1 MNLSI
6 DTIIMN
12 IIECLDTLF
21 IIKSELIMTEE
32 ILKKIKQLPPLPES
46 AMQIEAV
53 YQDPDSTFNDMVK
66 ILEKDPLL
74 TADILKAANSPLY
87 GFSREINA
95 ISQAV
100 GLFGMGTVRGFALA
114 SIVKKS
120 FNLDLAP
127 YGITNEMFSTLSK
140 KQHALITS
148 WCIRK
153 ENKLLGVLSPAAFL
167 VEIGKV
173 LIAQQIISDNK
184 EEAFHTALLEFND
197 VEAAEREVLGVDTP
211 EVSATIFAQWKF
223 ESGLVDVIRNC
234 QNPDKA
240 EEEDKRAAQI
250 LNVVRV
256 AVPINGVL
264 TEESI
269 NKAKALIEKYELDM
283 PSFEKALEAF

>member
-1 MNLSI
+1 MNLYLK
-6 DTIIMN
+6 TIIMKQVN
-12 IIECLDTLF
+12 IKRGFT
-21 IIKSELIMTEE
+21 MTEE

-53 YQDPDSTFNDMVK
+53 YQNPDSTFNDMVK

-120 FNLDLAP
+120 FALDLSP
-127 YGITNEMFSTLSK
+127 YGISNEMFSALSK
-140 KQHALITS
+140 KQHGLMTA
-148 WCIRK
+148 WCLRK

-173 LIAQQIISDNK
+173 LIAQQVLTDNK
-184 EEAFHTALLEFND
+184 VEEFQNALEEIGD
-197 VEAAEREVLGVDTP
+197 VEEAEREIVGVDTP

-223 ESGLVDVIRNC
+223 EEGLVDVIRNC
-234 QNPDKA
+234 QNPSQA
-240 EEEDKRAAQI
+240 EDEDRRAAQI
-250 LNVVRV
+250 LHVVRV
-256 AVPINGVL
+256 AVPINGNITDASVAA
-264 TEESI
+264 
-269 NKAKALIEKYELDM
+269 AKELISEYSLDM
-283 PSFEKALEAF
+283 ESFDKALENAR

>member
-1 MNLSI
+1 
-6 DTIIMN
+6 
-12 IIECLDTLF
+12 
-21 IIKSELIMTEE
+21 MTEE

-53 YQDPDSTFNDMVK
+53 YQNPDSSFNDMVK

-120 FNLDLAP
+120 FTLDLSP
-127 YGITNEMFSTLSK
+127 YGINNDMFSDLSK
-140 KQHALITS
+140 KQHALMTS
-148 WCIRK
+148 WCLRK

-173 LIAQQIISDNK
+173 IIAQQIIADGK
-184 EEAFHTALLEFND
+184 QEEFRKALAELQN
-197 VEAAEREVLGVDTP
+197 VEAAERKVVGTDTP

-223 ESGLVDVIRNC
+223 EEGLVDVLGNC
-234 QNPDKA
+234 TNPDKA
-240 EEEDKRAAQI
+240 EDEDKRAASI

-256 AVPINGVL
+256 AVPINGVI
-264 TEESI
+264 TEASATA
-269 NKAKALIEKYELDM
+269 AKELIVKYGLDM
-283 PSFEKALEAF
+283 ESFETAIENAQ

>member
-1 MNLSI
+1 
-6 DTIIMN
+6 
-12 IIECLDTLF
+12 
-21 IIKSELIMTEE
+21 MTEE

-53 YQDPDSTFNDMVK
+53 YQNPDSSFNDMVK

-120 FNLDLAP
+120 FNLDLSA
-127 YGITNEMFSTLSK
+127 YGISNDMFSALSK
-140 KQHALITS
+140 KQHGLMTA
-148 WCIRK
+148 WCLRK

-173 LIAQQIISDNK
+173 LIAQQIMTDGK
-184 EEAFHTALLEFND
+184 EEAFRDALANLGD
-197 VEAAEREVLGVDTP
+197 VEAAEREVVGVDTP

-223 ESGLVDVIRNC
+223 EEGLVDVIRNC
-234 QNPDKA
+234 QNPENA
-240 EEEDKRAAQI
+240 VEEDQRPAKI
-250 LNVVRV
+250 LHVVRV
-256 AVPINGVL
+256 AVPINGKV
-264 TEESI
+264 TDESVAA
-269 NKAKALIEKYELDM
+269 AKELIEKYDLDM
-283 PSFEKALEAF
+283 ESFDTAIENAR

>member
-1 MNLSI
+1 
-6 DTIIMN
+6 
-12 IIECLDTLF
+12 
-21 IIKSELIMTEE
+21 MTEE

-53 YQDPDSTFNDMVK
+53 YQNPDSSFNDMVK

-120 FNLDLAP
+120 FTLDLSP
-127 YGITNEMFSTLSK
+127 YGMSDDMFSALSK
-140 KQHALITS
+140 KQHGLMTS
-148 WCIRK
+148 WCLRK

-173 LIAQQIISDNK
+173 IIAQQIIADGK
-184 EEAFHTALLEFND
+184 QEEFRNALNELQD
-197 VEAAEREVLGVDTP
+197 VEAAERQVVGADTP
-211 EVSATIFAQWKF
+211 EVSATIFSQWKF
-223 ESGLVDVIRNC
+223 EEGLIDVLGNC
-234 QNPDKA
+234 MSPEKA
-240 EEEDKRAAQI
+240 EEEDQRAASI

-256 AVPINGVL
+256 AVPINGVI
-264 TEESI
+264 TDASVAA
-269 NKAKALIEKYELDM
+269 AKALIEKYGLDM
-283 PSFEKALEAF
+283 ESFDTAIENAK

>member
-1 MNLSI
+1 
-6 DTIIMN
+6 
-12 IIECLDTLF
+12 
-21 IIKSELIMTEE
+21 MTEE

-53 YQDPDSTFNDMVK
+53 YQNPDSSFNDMVK

-120 FNLDLAP
+120 FSLDFSP
-127 YGITNEMFSTLSK
+127 YGISNDMFSALSK
-140 KQHALITS
+140 KQHGLMTA
-148 WCIRK
+148 WCLRK

-173 LIAQQIISDNK
+173 LIAQQIIADKKQVEFRDALK
-184 EEAFHTALLEFND
+184 ELQN
-197 VEAAEREVLGVDTP
+197 VEEAEREIAGVDTP
-211 EVSATIFAQWKF
+211 EVSATIFSQWRF
-223 ESGLVDVIRNC
+223 EDRLVNVIKYC
-234 QNPDKA
+234 QNPEEA
-240 EEEDKRAAQI
+240 EEEDRRAASI
-250 LNVVRV
+250 LHVVRV
-256 AVPINGVL
+256 TVPMNGMITDESVAV
-264 TEESI
+264 
-269 NKAKALIEKYELDM
+269 AKELITKYGLDM
-283 PSFEKALEAF
+283 ESFDKALENAR

>member
-1 MNLSI
+1 
-6 DTIIMN
+6 
-12 IIECLDTLF
+12 
-21 IIKSELIMTEE
+21 MTEE

-53 YQDPDSTFNDMVK
+53 YQDPNSSFNDMVK

-120 FNLDLAP
+120 FTLDLSV
-127 YGITNEMFSTLSK
+127 YGITNNMFSELSK
-140 KQHALITS
+140 KQHALMTA
-148 WCIRK
+148 WCVKK
-153 ENKLLGVLSPAAFL
+153 ENKLMGILSPAAFL

-173 LIAQQIISDNK
+173 VIAQQIMLDHK
-184 EEAFHTALLEFND
+184 EEEFATALKELKD
-197 VEAAEREVLGVDTP
+197 VEAAEMQVVGTNTP
-211 EVSATIFAQWKF
+211 EVSATIFKLWKF
-223 ESGLVDVIRNC
+223 EEGLVDTIANC
-234 QNPDKA
+234 QQPEKA
-240 EEEDKRAAQI
+240 KEEDQRAASI

-256 AVPINGVL
+256 AIHINGVA
-264 TEESI
+264 TPESLDA
-269 NKAKALIEKYELDM
+269 AKALINKYSLDM
-283 PSFEKALEAF
+283 ESFERALESAV

>member
-1 MNLSI
+1 
-6 DTIIMN
+6 
-12 IIECLDTLF
+12 
-21 IIKSELIMTEE
+21 MTEE

-46 AMQIEAV
+46 ALQIEKV
-53 YQDPDSTFNDMVK
+53 YKDPNATFNDMAK

-120 FNLDLAP
+120 FALDLSP
-127 YGITNEMFSTLSK
+127 YGITNEMFSELSK
-140 KQHALITS
+140 KQHALTTA
-148 WCIRK
+148 WCLKR
-153 ENKLLGVLSPAAFL
+153 ENRLMGVLSPAAFL

-173 LIAQQIISDNK
+173 LIAQQIMADKK
-184 EEAFHTALLEFND
+184 EAEFKAAIQEIGD
-197 VEAAEREVLGVDTP
+197 VEAAERTIVNADTP

-223 ESGLVDVIRNC
+223 EEGLVDVIRNC
-234 QNPDKA
+234 QNPDAATEENKKA
-240 EEEDKRAAQI
+240 AKI
-250 LNVVRV
+250 LQVVRATV
-256 AVPINGVL
+256 SITGMV

-269 NKAKALIEKYELDM
+269 TAAKELIQKYELDM
-283 PSFEKALEAF
+283 ESFDQAIECIK

>member
-1 MNLSI
+1 
-6 DTIIMN
+6 
-12 IIECLDTLF
+12 
-21 IIKSELIMTEE
+21 MTDD

-53 YQDPDSTFNDMVK
+53 YQDPNSSFNDMVK

-120 FNLDLAP
+120 FTLDLSP
-127 YGITNEMFSTLSK
+127 YGIDNDMFSALSK
-140 KQHALITS
+140 KQHGLMTS
-148 WCIRK
+148 WCMRK

-173 LIAQQIISDNK
+173 LIAQQIISENK
-184 EEAFHTALLEFND
+184 QDAFRDALAELGD
-197 VEAAEREVLGVDTP
+197 VEAAERKILGVDTP
-211 EVSATIFAQWKF
+211 EVSATVFKHWRF
-223 ESGLVDVIRNC
+223 EEGLVDVIANC
-234 QNPDKA
+234 QSPDKA
-240 EEEDKRAAQI
+240 EPEDKRPAQI
-250 LNVVRV
+250 LHVVRTC
-256 AVPINGVL
+256 VPINGAITDASIDAAKVL
-264 TEESI
+264 LT
-269 NKAKALIEKYELDM
+269 KYDLDM
-283 PSFEKALEAF
+283 ESFDKAIENAR

>member
-1 MNLSI
+1 
-6 DTIIMN
+6 
-12 IIECLDTLF
+12 
-21 IIKSELIMTEE
+21 MTDE

-46 AMQIEAV
+46 AMQIETV

-120 FNLDLAP
+120 FALDLSP
-127 YGITNEMFSTLSK
+127 YGITNDMFSELSK

-148 WCIRK
+148 WCLRK

-173 LIAQQIISDNK
+173 LIAQQIMGDKK
-184 EEAFHTALLEFND
+184 ETEFRDALANLQD
-197 VEAAEREVLGVDTP
+197 VEAAEREIVGVDTP

-223 ESGLVDVIRNC
+223 KKGLVDVLRNC
-234 QNPDKA
+234 QNPDNA
-240 EEEDKRAAQI
+240 EENDKRAAQI

-264 TEESI
+264 TTESI
-269 NKAKALIEKYELDM
+269 NKAKELIEEYALDM
-283 PSFEKALEAF
+283 ESFENAIEAFV

>member
-1 MNLSI
+1 
-6 DTIIMN
+6 
-12 IIECLDTLF
+12 
-21 IIKSELIMTEE
+21 MTED

-53 YQDPDSTFNDMVK
+53 YQDPDSSFNDMVK

-120 FNLDLAP
+120 FSLDLSP
-127 YGITNEMFSTLSK
+127 YGISNEMFSALSK
-140 KQHALITS
+140 KQHGLITA
-148 WCIRK
+148 WCLRK
-153 ENKLLGVLSPAAFL
+153 ENRLMGVLSPAAFL

-173 LIAQQIISDNK
+173 LIAQQIMADGK
-184 EEAFHTALLEFND
+184 QEEFRDALASIGD
-197 VEAAEREVLGVDTP
+197 VEAAEREIVGADTP

-223 ESGLVDVIRNC
+223 EEGLVDVIRNC
-234 QNPDKA
+234 QNPEKA
-240 EEEDKRAAQI
+240 EEADQRPAQI
-250 LNVVRV
+250 LHVVRV
-256 AVPINGVL
+256 AVPINGVV
-264 TEESI
+264 TQESI
-269 NKAKALIEKYELDM
+269 AAAKELITKYSLDM
-283 PSFEKALEAF
+283 EGFEAAVENAL

>member
-1 MNLSI
+1 MN
-6 DTIIMN
+6 DN
-12 IIECLDTLF
+12 
-21 IIKSELIMTEE
+21 

-53 YQDPDSTFNDMVK
+53 YQDPNSGFNDMVK

-120 FNLDLAP
+120 FSLDLSP
-127 YGITNEMFSTLSK
+127 YGINNEMFSALSK
-140 KQHALITS
+140 KQHGLMTA
-148 WCIRK
+148 WCLRK

-173 LIAQQIISDNK
+173 LIAQQIISDELEDDFKNALEHFENVEDAEK
-184 EEAFHTALLEFND
+184 E
-197 VEAAEREVLGVDTP
+197 VMGVNTP
-211 EVSATIFAQWKF
+211 EVSSNIFKHWRF
-223 ESGLVDVIRNC
+223 EDGLVDVIANC
-234 QNPDKA
+234 QDPENAKD
-240 EEEDKRAAQI
+240 EDKRAAQI
-250 LNVVRV
+250 LHVVRM
-256 AVPINGVL
+256 AVPMNGQI
-264 TEESI
+264 TDESI
-269 NKAKALIEKYELDM
+269 
-283 PSFEKALEAF
+283 EKARELIGKYNLDIESFDKVLENAR